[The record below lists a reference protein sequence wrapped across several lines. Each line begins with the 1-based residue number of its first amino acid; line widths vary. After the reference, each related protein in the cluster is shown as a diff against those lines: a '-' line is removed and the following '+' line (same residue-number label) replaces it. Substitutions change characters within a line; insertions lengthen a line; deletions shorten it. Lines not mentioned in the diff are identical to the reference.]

1 MKKFNFFIV
10 LSLFWIVGYI
20 PSKAQQNVPGTPPSF
35 TWNLSITE
43 VPCMFLPKPDLQTI
57 AKEDEEMQ
65 IRGRGYR
72 NGVFVDAFIN
82 PITTGIWSYLPD
94 GSKIWRI
101 KVSIPDAKALGIYF
115 SNYKLLPGM
124 VFYAYTP
131 DKSFVIGGFTE
142 INNNYDYPVMA
153 TQEIPGDEVIIEL
166 FVPEGI
172 AHHEYAFEI
181 DKLAYFYRSTPFENS
196 TKVGTC
202 YINVACSEGDNWQNQ
217 VRGVAKVTMVLSDG
231 TYLCSGT
238 LINNT
243 NQDCK
248 KYFLMAD
255 HCSVSGSGVPVTSAQ
270 LLQWT
275 FRFNYQATTC
285 TGTASGPSQ
294 VLTGA
299 YYRASDTYGE
309 DNSGSD
315 FFLCELKENLST
327 TINPYFNGWSIST
340 SPASSGVCIHHPAGV
355 IKKISTYTTP
365 LTTYG
370 NTHWKVYW
378 ATTTNGH
385 SVTEGGSSG
394 SPLFNQNKLVVGT
407 LTGGLSACTDGEAG
421 PGTGP
426 NQPDIYGRMDKHF
439 TGIGTSNDK
448 RLKPWLDPTNSNVS
462 TLSGRNLC
470 TTSFNDFLSV
480 LQKINI
486 FPNPAS
492 TVLHIDM
499 SSFEMTDINVTIS
512 DYTGKVVWNQFY
524 STISGKLTIPIDELR
539 AGIYFITFEQEG
551 KKFYENFVKL

>member
-1 MKKFNFFIV
+1 MKKHYFFA
-10 LSLFWIVGYI
+10 FYI
-20 PSKAQQNVPGTPPSF
+20 LISGLLLKAQQNVPGTPHSF
-35 TWNLSITE
+35 IWNLAVAD
-43 VPCMFLPKPDLQTI
+43 VPLNILPKPDLQKI
-57 AKEDEEMQ
+57 ALEDEEMQ
-65 IRGRGYR
+65 KKGKGYR
-72 NGVFVDAFIN
+72 NGVFVDANIN
-82 PITTGIWSYLPD
+82 PHESGLWNQLPD

-101 KVSIPDAKALGIYF
+101 KVKIPDAQALGIYF

-131 DKSFVIGGFTE
+131 DKSYVIGGFTE
-142 INNNYDYPVMA
+142 LNNNYDYPVMA

-166 FVPEGI
+166 FVPVGVF
-172 AHHEYAFEI
+172 AHEYAFEI
-181 DKLAYFYRSTPFENS
+181 DKLAYFYRSTPFEATN
-196 TKVGTC
+196 KVGSC
-202 YINVACSEGDNWQNQ
+202 YVNVACSEGDNWRDQI
-217 VRGVAKVTMVLSDG
+217 RGVAKVTMVLSDG

-238 LINNT
+238 LVNNT

-255 HCSVSGSGVPVTSAQ
+255 HCSVSSTGVPVTASQ

-285 TGTASGPSQ
+285 SGTASGPSQ

-299 YYRASDTYGE
+299 YYCASDMYGE
-309 DNSGSD
+309 GSGGSD
-315 FFLCELKENLST
+315 FFLCELKENLTS

-340 SPASSGVCIHHPAGV
+340 TPATSGVGIHHPAGV
-355 IKKISTYTTP
+355 IKKISTYTTT

-426 NQPDIYGRMDKHF
+426 TQPDIYGRMDKHF
-439 TGIGTSNDK
+439 TGIGTTNDK
-448 RLKPWLDPTNSNVS
+448 RLKPWLDPTNSNVT
-462 TLSGRNLC
+462 TLTGRNLC
-470 TTSFNDFLSV
+470 ATSLNDLPSV
-480 LQKINI
+480 FQKVNI
-486 FPNPAS
+486 YPNPSS
-492 TVLHIDM
+492 TTLHVDLSYYELIDVGIYIM
-499 SSFEMTDINVTIS
+499 DH
-512 DYTGKVVWNQFY
+512 TGKTVWSDFY
-524 STISGKLTIPIDELR
+524 SSVSGNLSIPVSTLNP
-539 AGIYFITFEQEG
+539 GFYFLVLEQKGERIF
-551 KKFYENFVKL
+551 KDFVKM